1 MFLIFSDNGGR
12 SNGSALS
19 PDGRAILVMTVVIA
33 VMIMLVVL
41 ENLCSRRQK
50 AAVRRGL
57 VHSQTAMPAV
67 SEQERESRRTPGE
80 TKGIPN
86 SQLPAYIPQDPSIVN
101 HGVLPS
107 DTKVP
112 VQDFFKSSVPK
123 EKSARADPPQRAE
136 VTGNTTDIDSI
147 PQGIPKE
154 PPPNYSQS
162 SEPNNGDKM

>member
-41 ENLCSRRQK
+41 ENLCSRQQK
-50 AAVRRGL
+50 AAVRRSL
-57 VHSQTAMPAV
+57 VHSQTAMLVV

-80 TKGIPN
+80 TKGITN

-123 EKSARADPPQRAE
+123 EKSARADPRQRAE
-136 VTGNTTDIDSI
+136 VTGNTTDIDST

-154 PPPNYSQS
+154 PPPNYSQGP
-162 SEPNNGDKM
+162 EPNNGDKM